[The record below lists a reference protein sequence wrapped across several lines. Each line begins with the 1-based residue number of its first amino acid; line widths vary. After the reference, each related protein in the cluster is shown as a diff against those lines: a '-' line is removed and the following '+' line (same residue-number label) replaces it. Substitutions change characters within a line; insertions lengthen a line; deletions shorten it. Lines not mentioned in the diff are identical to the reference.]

1 MKKFIIK
8 KLIAV
13 SLIVA
18 SIIALNP
25 MSTNAE
31 WRKDNKGWWY
41 TAGNSWATGWRKI
54 DSKWYYFGQAGYME
68 IGWLQDDN
76 GKWYYLNNDGSMAHD
91 TVIDGYK
98 LGSDG
103 AWINSYSTSITYG
116 SSNLTSLGQELIN
129 NISIQNPSFTI
140 EYNGDINNAGGAIQ
154 DEIDKLKY
162 TNPYEAYNISS
173 YKLQMYSW
181 AGSNNVKVTVD
192 CVYRMTAEM
201 ASDLDSK
208 AKAIVE
214 EIAPDSMSQAQK
226 ERAIHDWIINNTR
239 YDQSYT
245 IYDPYNTLIK
255 HTGVCQGYSLL
266 AQKMFTIAGIKSM
279 IVEGTSKG
287 QSHAW
292 NLIYINGKWRHV
304 DLTWDDPVSSRD
316 ILRYDYYN
324 LTDTQI
330 SEDHSWDVSKYPK
343 AN

>member
-1 MKKFIIK
+1 MKKIK
-8 KLIAV
+8 KIIAV

-18 SIIALNP
+18 SIIVLNP
-25 MSTNAE
+25 ISTKAE

-41 TAGNSWATGWRKI
+41 TEGNSWATGWRKI
-54 DSKWYYFGQAGYME
+54 NYKWYYFRQDGYME
-68 IGWLQDDN
+68 TGWLQDDD
-76 GKWYYLNNDGSMAHD
+76 GKWYYLNEDGSMAHD
-91 TVIDGYK
+91 MVIEGYK

-103 AWINSYSTSITYG
+103 SWINSNTNSNNG
-116 SSNLTSLGQELIN
+116 SSELSSLGQELLN
-129 NISIQNPSFTI
+129 NISIQNPSFNI
-140 EYNGDINNAGGAIQ
+140 EYTGNMNDAGNVIQ

-181 AGSNNVKVTVD
+181 AGSNSVKVTVE
-192 CVYRMTAEM
+192 CVYRMTADM
-201 ASDLDSK
+201 VADLDSK
-208 AKAIVE
+208 ARAIFG
-214 EIAPDSMSQAQK
+214 EIAPSSMSQAQK
-226 ERAIHDWIINNTR
+226 ERAIHDWIINNTK

-255 HTGVCQGYSLL
+255 HTAVCQGYSLL

-279 IVEGTSKG
+279 VVEGTSKG

-292 NLIYINGKWRHV
+292 NLVYINGKWRHV
-304 DLTWDDPVSSRD
+304 DLTWDDPVSSRA

-324 LTDTQI
+324 LTDKEI
-330 SEDHSWDVSKYPK
+330 AEDHSWDISKYPK